1 MTKHPLTLSMFAV
14 CALCACSKSEGHDTS
29 DSGAAVASPSF
40 GNGQLAV
47 QFAIDED
54 IAEVMEAPISG
65 TFLGEIYD
73 AADVSAIGP
82 ADGAEPIASISVE
95 VSVAPDGTAT
105 ETLYT
110 SPVLAP
116 EEVTVLGALDMD
128 QSGGATSG
136 EPVTIPN
143 RTTFDVPTD
152 ATTAVIVEFTMRY
165 PGR

>member
-1 MTKHPLTLSMFAV
+1 MTKPHLTLYVVAAFA
-14 CALCACSKSEGHDTS
+14 LSACSKSAPLDSS
-29 DSGAAVASPSF
+29 DSGTTAASPSF
-40 GNGQLAV
+40 GNGQLAL

-54 IAEVMEAPISG
+54 IAEVMEAPIGG

-73 AADVSAIGP
+73 AVDVSAIGP
-82 ADGAEPIASISVE
+82 ADGATPIASISVGVT
-95 VSVAPDGTAT
+95 VSPDGSPT

-110 SPVLAP
+110 SPILTP
-116 EEVTVLGALDMD
+116 EEVTILGALDMD
-128 QSGGATSG
+128 QSGGASSG

-143 RTTFDVPTD
+143 RTTFDVPSD